1 MTSFDIQ
8 LGPVRGVPL
17 YLLLAD
23 TCFLSWR
30 AASCGTGSVETP
42 GKAYIMPSAFWRTT
56 VHSLKSAQV
65 WTHKTL
71 FVKTDSANSLQKFPF
86 LLPGSYSDLNILRKA
101 YHDNDNH

>member
-42 GKAYIMPSAFWRTT
+42 GKAYIMPSAFLENNSPLFEISTG
-56 VHSLKSAQV
+56 VDAQD
-65 WTHKTL
+65 
-71 FVKTDSANSLQKFPF
+71 FV
-86 LLPGSYSDLNILRKA
+86 RK
-101 YHDNDNH
+101 NR